1 MFDNKALNIAQP
13 SKSYGVSD
21 GATIAVV
28 GNGMYAAGRQVKPS
42 ALQSTRDAQP
52 ARSTPMSRAALEAAE
67 MKATEDAL
75 AKIAARKAAKKEAAR
90 SGAPSENYSGSSMSR
105 SAPRSSCSS
114 CSPDP
119 KPWNRFDKSA
129 SPAAS
134 NRNSGRADHEGL
146 ERRATSYRSQ
156 TPISRSPRNNSQ
168 SAAGNSQSAAGNSQS
183 VAGRSQTPLSRS
195 PRNNSQSV
203 AGRSQTPLSRSPR
216 SSAPSSAN
224 SPLSRGLRS
233 ELHTEGY
240 RSGDRLSVP
249 QSPPPATTSPSSQYV
264 RPVDR
269 RVVSCVSGGSLEER
283 QQMEAAVA
291 SGAAR
296 TVSIVRHGERV
307 NMSTAGGKT
316 WMHSEEYSFDPLEL
330 PARTLHCEDLDWNVP
345 LSLRGAA
352 DAQNVPLALS
362 RSVVDAVAD
371 LGLAVH
377 SLVST

>member
-90 SGAPSENYSGSSMSR
+90 SGAPSENYSGSSMSQ
-105 SAPRSSCSS
+105 SAPRSLC
-114 CSPDP
+114 PDP

-134 NRNSGRADHEGL
+134 NRNSGRADHEAL

-168 SAAGNSQSAAGNSQS
+168 SAAG
-183 VAGRSQTPLSRS
+183 RSH
-195 PRNNSQSV
+195 
-203 AGRSQTPLSRSPR
+203 TPLSRSPR
-216 SSAPSSAN
+216 SSAPSSGN
-224 SPLSRGLRS
+224 SPLSRGLQS
-233 ELHTEGY
+233 ELHAEGY

-249 QSPPPATTSPSSQYV
+249 QGPPAATSPSSQYV

-269 RVVSCVSGGSLEER
+269 RVESSVSAGSPEER

-316 WMHSEEYSFDPLEL
+316 WMNSEEYSFDPLEL
-330 PARTLHCEDLDWNVP
+330 SARTLHCEDLDWNVP

-362 RSVVDAVAD
+362 CTISFCC
-371 LGLAVH
+371 GCCC
-377 SLVST
+377 